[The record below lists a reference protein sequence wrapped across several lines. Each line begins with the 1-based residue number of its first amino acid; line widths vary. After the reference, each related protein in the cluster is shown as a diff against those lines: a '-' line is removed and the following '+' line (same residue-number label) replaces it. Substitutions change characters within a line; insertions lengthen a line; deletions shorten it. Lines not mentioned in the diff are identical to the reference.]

1 MHLPTITRPVVS
13 RRPPE
18 SPRQPAM
25 PRPAKLTLIEF
36 GERSPQRGLQRL
48 LGFACC
54 LILVLSRFALA
65 DADLP
70 QIIERNKPSIV
81 AVGTYQATRSP
92 QFVMRGT
99 GFVVGDGRHVATN
112 AHVVAEMAD
121 IAAGQ
126 SLAIVAPN
134 AARVPQQRAAR
145 VAVIDQAHDLALL
158 RIDGSPLPAL
168 ELHSSGPV
176 REGQAIAFTGFP
188 IGGVL
193 GLSPVTHR
201 GIISSITPI
210 AIPGGN
216 AGQLNAKLVRQIRD
230 GSFDVYQ
237 LDATAYPGNSGGP
250 LYELSRGEV
259 IGIINMVFIKERK
272 ESTLSKPSGISFAI
286 PVHFLRELLRQAG
299 N

>member
-1 MHLPTITRPVVS
+1 MTFAH
-13 RRPPE
+13 RR
-18 SPRQPAM
+18 
-25 PRPAKLTLIEF
+25 
-36 GERSPQRGLQRL
+36 QRRR
-48 LGFACC
+48 LGFVW
-54 LILVLSRFALA
+54 LLLLALA
-65 DADLP
+65 RLAFADTDLP
-70 QIIERNKPSIV
+70 QIIERTKPSIV
-81 AVGTYQATRSP
+81 AIGTYQATRSP

-112 AHVVAEMAD
+112 AHVLAELTD

-126 SLAIVAPN
+126 VLVILAQTP
-134 AARVPQQRAAR
+134 ARVTQQRAAR
-145 VAVIDQAHDLALL
+145 VSVIDQAHDLALL

-176 REGQAIAFTGFP
+176 REGQAVAFTGFP

-210 AIPGGN
+210 ALPGAN
-216 AGQLNAKLVRQIRD
+216 AGQLNAKLVRQIRE
-230 GSFDVYQ
+230 GSFDIYQ

-250 LYELSRGEV
+250 LYEMSRGEV
-259 IGIINMVFIKERK
+259 IGIINMVFVKDRK

-286 PVHFLRELLRQAG
+286 PVHFLRELLRQVA